1 MERKLVVLL
10 LISITALL
18 HTAAAMP
25 PSQLVNCCTRVLNKF
40 DTKMLKRV
48 KSFQMQHD
56 RFCAIKAVLLHIARH
71 RICIDPNN
79 AHLQR
84 WMKKHQNKKQNN
96 I

>member
-1 MERKLVVLL
+1 MELKLVVLL

-25 PSQLVNCCTRVLNKF
+25 SNQVVNCCTRVSNKVN
-40 DTKMLKRV
+40 TKMLKRV

-56 RFCAIKAVLLHIARH
+56 RFCAIKAVLLQIAH
-71 RICIDPNN
+71 HTVCIDPNN